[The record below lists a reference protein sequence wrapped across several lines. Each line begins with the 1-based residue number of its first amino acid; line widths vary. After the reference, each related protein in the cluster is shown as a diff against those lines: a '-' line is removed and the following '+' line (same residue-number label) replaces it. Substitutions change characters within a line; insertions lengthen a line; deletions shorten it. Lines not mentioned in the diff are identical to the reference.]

1 MFVTGLADGAILYK
15 ALSDRIH
22 PIGSLRNDV
31 TYSDFYDYFNCLEV
45 HILYTF
51 SVCHSHFVMHTQNAT
66 FEIFDMRIL
75 LFFFI
80 KHVSLDI
87 SLSGMDEYQRD
98 YTRTH
103 NQGRSQVNLGITILV
118 NI

>member
-75 LFFFI
+75 LFLIFI
-80 KHVSLDI
+80 KHVFLDI

-103 NQGRSQVNLGITILV
+103 NQGR
-118 NI
+118 